1 MVGIAS
7 LRGEYGAEHSA
18 HRVMRRYW
26 RGARHRHLPCLSA
39 QDPGRDHGRLCQG
52 IAAPCLTYQHSC
64 GCTPGAAEARTD
76 GLSVSVMSL
85 GGAPLGGLYRASSDA
100 DAIATIGAALSRGIS
115 HADVAPQYGQGLAE
129 HRVGVGLA
137 AHPGGRMTLS
147 TKVGRLLKPATPDA
161 PASGNWPEALPF
173 ATIYDVTPAG
183 IRRSVLDSMRRMGG
197 RRPDLLLLHD
207 PDRYANGPDLIRVI
221 AEAYQTLAAL
231 RAEGS
236 VRAIGIGVNTPEPC
250 HLALDLGDWD
260 CFLLAGT
267 YSTIRQDDRGLLDRC
282 RNAFV
287 SILIG
292 GPYMSGALAGGST
305 WRYRPIPPMSPTI
318 SADYTPSAC
327 ATACRCRR
335 PRCSS
340 RSCIRPW
347 RASSS
352 ACGLLWKSFKTSNS
366 FVRRSLETSGA
377 ISWPSVWS
385 LKIRCR

>member
-1 MVGIAS
+1 MSNDISTRA
-7 LRGEYGAEHSA
+7 
-18 HRVMRRYW
+18 
-26 RGARHRHLPCLSA
+26 
-39 QDPGRDHGRLCQG
+39 
-52 IAAPCLTYQHSC
+52 AAPLAQRRL
-64 GCTPGAAEARTD
+64 GRT

-137 AHPGGRMTLS
+137 AYPGGRMTLS
-147 TKVGRLLKPATPDA
+147 TKVGRLLEPATPDA
-161 PASGNWPEALPF
+161 PVSGNWPEALPF

-183 IRRSVLDSMRRMGG
+183 IRRSVQDSVRRMGG

-221 AEAYQTLAAL
+221 AEAYRTLAAL

-236 VRAIGIGVNTPEPC
+236 VGAIGMGVNTPEPC

-305 WRYRPIPPMSPTI
+305 WRYRPIPPDVANDIGRLHTICLRHGVSMQAAALQFPLLHKAVASVVVGMRSPMEVVQNVEFLRQGIPGDFWRDLVAERLVPEDTLQM
-318 SADYTPSAC
+318 TGV
-327 ATACRCRR
+327 
-335 PRCSS
+335 SS
-340 RSCIRPW
+340 
-347 RASSS
+347 
-352 ACGLLWKSFKTSNS
+352 
-366 FVRRSLETSGA
+366 
-377 ISWPSVWS
+377 
-385 LKIRCR
+385 